1 MKFLDNKEDDSQW
14 LPISDL
20 MTVLMAIFLIIS
32 IIYLNERLSPAQ
44 KYIKTKADIYNDLEK
59 TFKDNN
65 WKGYEI
71 DKQDLSIKFVSP
83 EILFDFGK
91 SEIKTE
97 FQDILDDFIPS
108 FVEIL
113 RKYDLDI
120 EDIIIEGHTDD
131 NYDKEKYDEVEGYF
145 INMGISQERARKVL
159 EYSIS
164 NSLLYSDNRNWAR
177 NKLAAHGYSWN
188 KPYNDSLNNK
198 NRRVEFKV
206 KLIADETIS
215 RTIE

>member
-71 DKQDLSIKFVSP
+71 DKQDLSIKFV
-83 EILFDFGK
+83 E
-91 SEIKTE
+91 
-97 FQDILDDFIPS
+97 
-108 FVEIL
+108 
-113 RKYDLDI
+113 
-120 EDIIIEGHTDD
+120 
-131 NYDKEKYDEVEGYF
+131 
-145 INMGISQERARKVL
+145 
-159 EYSIS
+159 
-164 NSLLYSDNRNWAR
+164 SL
-177 NKLAAHGYSWN
+177 
-188 KPYNDSLNNK
+188 KP
-198 NRRVEFKV
+198 
-206 KLIADETIS
+206 DETLAIEQTNIDTMFNAIDRWNCSVRRDIS
-215 RTIE
+215 LMKSVIATDNSGRSTFIIMKI